1 MLKSYKQLSRW
12 YGPLEPE
19 TDSAAPAYTD
29 EVGAAVLDD
38 DGPSRYPHY
47 ILDDD
52 PDEIR
57 ARADVPTDLP
67 SGRSEFI
74 GGWSDWVSGRAPGPD
89 DDYAPPLDGGVVR
102 FPWPEDEFDDDHAQW
117 AAAAAS
123 RALRQEARDRP
134 AARRA
139 RVIAV
144 LVVAVVLLGAAVA
157 GVLFLL
163 NSSDDHGAAGPASS
177 PLHFA
182 AGSLQVDDV
191 GAKPVYATR
200 PQPGTGASPAGAC
213 PTERADRVVRSAE
226 SGGTASGPDA
236 VLSFQYGYY
245 VERSGERAREVVAP
259 EATVSPASV
268 IQRGIDSIPVG
279 TTHCVRIVTLTDTRY
294 SVEIT
299 EYRPGGVPATYN
311 KQTVTTAV
319 VDGRTLI
326 TGIAAG

>member
-19 TDSAAPAYTD
+19 TGSDAPAYAD
-29 EVGAAVLDD
+29 EVGASVLDD
-38 DGPSRYPHY
+38 DGPARYPHY

-89 DDYAPPLDGGVVR
+89 DDYTPPLDGGVVR
-102 FPWPEDEFDDDHAQW
+102 FPWPADEFDDDRAHW
-117 AAAAAS
+117 ADAAAS
-123 RALRQEARDRP
+123 RALRQEARDHP

-163 NSSDDHGAAGPASS
+163 NSSDDRGAAGPASS
-177 PLHFA
+177 PRHFA
-182 AGSLQVDDV
+182 AGTIQADDL

-200 PQPGTGASPAGAC
+200 PQPGTGASGTGAC

-226 SGGTASGPDA
+226 SGGTGSGPDA

-245 VERSGERAREVVAP
+245 VERSGERARQAVAP
-259 EATVSPASV
+259 EAAVSPASV

-279 TTHCVRIVTLTDTRY
+279 TTHCVRIMTLTDTRY